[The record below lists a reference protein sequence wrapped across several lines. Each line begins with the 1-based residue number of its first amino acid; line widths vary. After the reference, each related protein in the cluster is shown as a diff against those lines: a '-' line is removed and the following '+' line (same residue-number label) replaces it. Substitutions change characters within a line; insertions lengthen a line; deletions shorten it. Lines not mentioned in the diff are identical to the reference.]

1 MRKPAD
7 LREYLT
13 RRNAFLQAN
22 PDRLQ
27 VFVEKG
33 RIVCNGTR
41 NLSHEYRYTLTLV
54 VTDYPDSEDEIML
67 PLLGW
72 LRVNQPELFENPSR
86 WDTAFQFEVELL
98 NNNTVDIEIQLA
110 LTERVIVKPG
120 HDGRLRAAHIGEP
133 AHPEFSGDDV
143 AVDVV
148 LPEGLGTVEIRIPGW
163 RHPYE

>member
-7 LREYLT
+7 VRAYLT
-13 RRNAFLQAN
+13 RCNAFLKTN
-22 PDRLQ
+22 PDRLH

-72 LRVNQPELFENPSR
+72 LRVNQPELFENPAR
-86 WDTAFQFEVELL
+86 WEEAFQFDVELL
-98 NNNTVDIEIQLA
+98 NNDAVDIEIQLA
-110 LTERVIVKPG
+110 LTERVIVTAGP
-120 HDGRLRAAHIGEP
+120 DGKQRAEHVGEP
-133 AHPEFSGDDV
+133 AHPDIPAEDV
-143 AVDVV
+143 AIDVV
-148 LPEGLGTVEIRIPGW
+148 LPEDLGTVEIRVPGW

>member
-7 LREYLT
+7 VRAYLT
-13 RRNAFLQAN
+13 RCNAFLKAN

-33 RIVCNGTR
+33 RIVCNGSR

-54 VTDYPDSEDEIML
+54 LTDYPDSEDEIML

-72 LRVNQPELFENPSR
+72 LRVNQPELFENPAR
-86 WDTAFQFEVELL
+86 WETAFQFDVELL
-98 NNNTVDIEIQLA
+98 NNDTVDIEIQLA
-110 LTERVIVKPG
+110 LTESVIVTSGP
-120 HDGRLRAAHIGEP
+120 DGKQRAEHVGEP
-133 AHPEFSGDDV
+133 AHPDIPAEDV
-143 AVDVV
+143 TIDVV
-148 LPEGLGTVEIRIPGW
+148 LPEDLGTVEIRVPAW

>member
-7 LREYLT
+7 VRAYLT
-13 RRNAFLQAN
+13 RCNAFLQRN

-54 VTDYPDSEDEIML
+54 ITDYTDSEDEIML

-98 NNNTVDIEIQLA
+98 NNAAQDIEIQLA
-110 LTERVIVKPG
+110 LTESVIVRTDP
-120 HDGRLRAAHIGEP
+120 DGKQRAEHVGEP
-133 AHPEFSGDDV
+133 VHPDIPSEDM
-143 AVDVV
+143 AIDVV
-148 LPEGLGTVEIRIPGW
+148 LPEGLGTVEVRVPAW